1 MASRPP
7 IQCNRVKKRQ
17 NPAIQA
23 AECSVG
29 PVGGPRASTPSVS
42 ACRATSR
49 GTPFQG
55 VCRPCGSLRRA
66 QRAGGEPRLRP
77 LSRIQSCMG
86 GRVCSLRCRSCLRR
100 SAVEICCRTCSRV
113 RTSQVSRVRR
123 RGRSGGRSVSCS
135 TLCSGWKTAIQRAED
150 AAPPR
155 RGPRRPDPGA
165 TPSGPPGGSSP
176 CRARPCDGHY
186 QTSPATAADGSHVS
200 VAGAP
205 AQGDR
210 GKPMW
215 SLMNS
220 TLISGAHDA
229 VLVDTTVTF
238 GQAGRLGRG
247 PLRPSGPG
255 QARLSGLSAP
265 AESN

>member
-1 MASRPP
+1 MLHRLA
-7 IQCNRVKKRQ
+7 VD
-17 NPAIQA
+17 PADL
-23 AECSVG
+23 
-29 PVGGPRASTPSVS
+29 TP
-42 ACRATSR
+42 
-49 GTPFQG
+49 
-55 VCRPCGSLRRA
+55 
-66 QRAGGEPRLRP
+66 
-77 LSRIQSCMG
+77 
-86 GRVCSLRCRSCLRR
+86 
-100 SAVEICCRTCSRV
+100 
-113 RTSQVSRVRR
+113 
-123 RGRSGGRSVSCS
+123 
-135 TLCSGWKTAIQRAED
+135 
-150 AAPPR
+150 APPR
-155 RGPRRPDPGA
+155 QVHREAAARAGPCG
-165 TPSGPPGGSSP
+165 
-176 CRARPCDGHY
+176 GHY
-186 QTSPATAADGSHVS
+186 QTSPATAADGSHAS